1 MELGWVDA
9 LSENVGK
16 HLWIRDGVDNAVTV
30 KDDPAEVMEPAE
42 GVLSALGGA
51 ALLGKIFDGG
61 AVDEVADRT
70 HDVVTKEAE
79 KLQDVHG
86 AFGGK
91 ARGGSFGFG
100 GPSGR
105 SRG

>member
-1 MELGWVDA
+1 MELGRVDA

-30 KDDPAEVMEPAE
+30 KHDPAEVMELAE

-61 AVDEVADRT
+61 PGRRRAHRT
-70 HDVVTKEAE
+70 MHA
-79 KLQDVHG
+79 
-86 AFGGK
+86 
-91 ARGGSFGFG
+91 
-100 GPSGR
+100 
-105 SRG
+105 